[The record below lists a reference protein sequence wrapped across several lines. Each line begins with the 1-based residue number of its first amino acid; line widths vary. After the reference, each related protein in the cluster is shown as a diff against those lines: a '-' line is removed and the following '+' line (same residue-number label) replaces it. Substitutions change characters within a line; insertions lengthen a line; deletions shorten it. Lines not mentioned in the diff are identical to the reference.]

1 MPRYQQ
7 LFPIILLLVI
17 AAQFSAGCDQTA
29 SQPTAPPAATSPQP
43 SEAQTSLDAVSAK
56 AIAVPHKKAL
66 LSFEVPGRVQEVLV
80 SEGQTVKAGQEL
92 ARLGTAALDQAVLK
106 AQASLKS
113 AQSQLQ
119 KARAGARPEE
129 IAEAEAAVAIAQ
141 AGVQARDAAVSVAK
155 DNLEAARADLQ
166 LAQTGVNVARGSL
179 TAAEAKLN
187 GSQANLNKLLAG
199 PTATEISIAAKE
211 VERAK
216 NDASAWE
223 RQRDASR
230 ATLEGKLEAARV
242 AVQIAQL
249 KLDQLKAGA
258 RPEDIEAARAQVA
271 QAAAGVQTAR
281 AELAQAE
288 SRVSES
294 QAAVQTTEAQLAQV
308 TAQLASARTQVTEM
322 QARLDLAKAGSRPE
336 DIAIAEA
343 AVVQAEAAV
352 AEATNSREDAILRAP
367 FDGTVGEIL
376 LREGET
382 ALPQV
387 PAINLGDLTRLR
399 VETEDLSEVDVDQ
412 VRVGQQ
418 AQITVDALDGK
429 KFKGVVSRVA
439 PVASDHRGDKVYVVT
454 LDLEPASNQDLRW
467 GISLFVEI
475 DVS

>member
-1 MPRYQQ
+1 
-7 LFPIILLLVI
+7 L
-17 AAQFSAGCDQTA
+17 
-29 SQPTAPPAATSPQP
+29 
-43 SEAQTSLDAVSAK
+43 E
-56 AIAVPHKKAL
+56 
-66 LSFEVPGRVQEVLV
+66 
-80 SEGQTVKAGQEL
+80 
-92 ARLGTAALDQAVLK
+92 
-106 AQASLKS
+106 
-113 AQSQLQ
+113 

-141 AGVQARDAAVSVAK
+141 AGVQARDAAVLVAK
-155 DNLEAARADLQ
+155 GNVEAARADLQ
-166 LAQTGVNVARGSL
+166 SAQTGVDVARSSL
-179 TAAEAKLN
+179 TAAQAKLN

-199 PTATEISIAAKE
+199 PTATEIKIATKE

-216 NDASAWE
+216 NDALAWE
-223 RQRDASR
+223 KQRDASR

-249 KLDQLKAGA
+249 QLDQLKAGA
-258 RPEDIEAARAQVA
+258 RAEDIAAARAQVA

-281 AELAQAE
+281 AQLAQAE

-308 TAQLASARTQVTEM
+308 TAQLASVQTQVIEM
-322 QARLDLAKAGSRPE
+322 QARRDLVKAGSRAE

-343 AVVQAEAAV
+343 AVAQAEAAL
-352 AEATNSREDAILRAP
+352 AEATNSREDAILLAP

-399 VETEDLSEVDVDQ
+399 VETEDLSEVDVDR

-418 AQITVDALDGK
+418 AQVTVDALDGK
-429 KFKGVVSRVA
+429 AFKGVVSRVA

-454 LDLEPASNQDLRW
+454 LDLDPAAVQDLRW
-467 GISLFVEI
+467 GMSSFVEI
-475 DVS
+475 DVR